1 MRSVLRTLVRMLPSV
16 GGASL
21 LAVAG
26 VWLSRQ
32 VIGVE
37 TLRPSNGE
45 VGNYI
50 QALGSIYAV
59 VAAFVIYVVWGQ
71 WNDARTQVEREASE
85 VVDLFRLADGFPDD
99 SRRELQTKLR
109 QYADTVLYVEL
120 DAHARCDEKSIER
133 TNELLDGVWT
143 VLHRCEP
150 CSECHKS
157 LHAEALSLYNELSD
171 IRTAR
176 ITSARTRMPVG
187 LRILLY
193 IGALILV
200 GSMFLIAIDR
210 FWVHALI
217 TAALAAA
224 VTHILFIVEDLD
236 DPFAGNWTVPR
247 IAFERARDYMAK
259 RHGEAAGPKGPA
271 AETSA
276 EAA

>member
-1 MRSVLRTLVRMLPSV
+1 MRAVLRTLLRMLPSV

-32 VIGVE
+32 VIGIDA
-37 TLRPSNGE
+37 LRPSNGE

-71 WNDARTQVEREASE
+71 FNDARTQIEREASE

-99 SRRELQTKLR
+99 SRRELQHRLR
-109 QYADTVLYVEL
+109 EYVDTVLYVEL
-120 DAHARCDEKSIER
+120 DAHARCDDKSIER
-133 TNELLDGVWT
+133 TNELLDDVWN

-171 IRTAR
+171 VRTAR
-176 ITSARTRMPVG
+176 LTSARTRMPIG
-187 LRILLY
+187 LRLLLY

-224 VTHILFIVEDLD
+224 VTHILYIVEDLD

-247 IAFERARDYMAK
+247 AAFERAKAYMMR
-259 RHGEAAGPKGPA
+259 RHGEATGPKGTV
-271 AETSA
+271 AETSV